1 MGTICMSEKDF
12 AALSGRKQKGMSK
25 FHSKKVSLDG
35 IEFDSALE
43 AQRWAQLRLLERSGD
58 IRDLERQVPFEL
70 IPAQRDPDRVGK
82 RGGVYPGKVIEQA
95 VVYYADFVYL
105 TREGERVVED
115 VKGVRTPDFVIKRK
129 LMLYIHKIKIKEVHS
144 VG

>member
-1 MGTICMSEKDF
+1 M
-12 AALSGRKQKGMSK
+12 
-25 FHSKKVSLDG
+25 
-35 IEFDSALE
+35 
-43 AQRWAQLRLLERSGD
+43 
-58 IRDLERQVPFEL
+58 
-70 IPAQRDPDRVGK
+70 GK

-105 TREGERVVED
+105 TREGKRIVED

-129 LMLYIHKIKIKEVHS
+129 LMLYIHKIKIKEVRS